1 MTDFANL
8 PSLHLK
14 DEIASLQDS
23 DYCDGVSLKVYR
35 QKRKFD
41 QTPEPKGKATK
52 AGPGPLRFVVQMHS
66 ATRLHFDFRLEFG
79 GTLKSWA
86 VPKGPSLNPLDQRL
100 AVFVEDH
107 PLDYGSFEGII
118 PKGNYGAGTVLLWDE
133 GTYVERSSADRKQ
146 SEKAMQ
152 KGLEN
157 GHMTFILNGEKLKG
171 EFALIKFK
179 KDKGQKSWLLV
190 KKRDEYA
197 TYKRSEIPNNL
208 SVKTGRTIEEI
219 AKDSLKDGQ
228 VWLSKRKT
236 QKSGATDKPALRKMK
251 KKTSPPIPAPAK
263 REPREAIPRKVK
275 PMQATIGRS
284 TPPSDWIYEKAPE
297 GLRAI
302 AEVEGRRVHL
312 YSRSGLSFDKK
323 FPEIL
328 HELKTQSGQF
338 ILDGEIVNEGKQPRY
353 HVFDIIYGDGR
364 DLRKSPLSERKEI
377 LESSLS
383 EGKLVKLVEPLESL
397 KDTDTRIVAKN
408 PESLYH
414 QGTSKDWQIL
424 KDTSLIEIK
433 RPVAKKAKAKALPA
447 AKPARTQLT
456 RMSSSPEEARITH
469 PDKIFFPEDGYT
481 KGDVIAYYRSISKF
495 ILPYLKDRPESLNR
509 HPNGIAAAGFY
520 QKDMTGHI
528 PRWLK
533 TKRIFSE
540 SADKSIDYV
549 MIQDER
555 SLVHVVNLGCIELNP
570 WFSRVEHLDNPDF
583 LVIDLDPDGNKFD
596 HVIEIAH
603 EVRKILE
610 KVGAKCFVKT
620 SGATGIHI
628 GVPTGSRYDFD
639 QVREFAEQVCR
650 VIAKKYP
657 ATTSIDRNPNRRKRK
672 IYLDFMQ
679 NRRGQTLAAPFCI
692 RPRNGAPVSMPLEW
706 KDLRPGLRPEQFN
719 ITNALEI
726 MNKGD
731 AWKGV
736 LGPAIDL
743 SKCVKNLHKIF
754 KA

>member
-1 MTDFANL
+1 MIDFANL
-8 PSLHLK
+8 PSSHLK
-14 DEIASLQDS
+14 DEIASPQES
-23 DYCDGVSLKVYR
+23 DYCDCVSLKDYR

-41 QTPEPKGKATK
+41 QTPEPKGKAAK
-52 AGPGPLRFVVQMHS
+52 SSPGPLRFVVQMHS

-107 PLDYGSFEGII
+107 PLEYGSFEGII
-118 PKGNYGAGTVLLWDE
+118 PKGNYGAGTVLIWDE
-133 GTYVERSSADRKQ
+133 GTYVERSSADRNQ
-146 SEKAMQ
+146 SEAAML
-152 KGLEN
+152 KGLEK
-157 GHMTFILNGEKLKG
+157 GHITFVLNGEKLKG

-190 KKRDEYA
+190 KKRDEHA
-197 TYKRSEIPNNL
+197 TYKRSEIPNDL

-219 AKDSLKDGQ
+219 AENSLKDGK
-228 VWLSKRKT
+228 VWLSKRKK
-236 QKSGATDKPALRKMK
+236 QKSGVIDKPK
-251 KKTSPPIPAPAK
+251 KAPKKLEPPPAK
-263 REPREAIPRKVK
+263 KEKSGAREAMPRKVK
-275 PMQATIGRS
+275 PMQAAMGRS
-284 TPPSDWIYEKAPE
+284 APPADWIFENAPE

-302 AEVEGRRVHL
+302 AEVEGKRVHL

-323 FPEIL
+323 FPEIVD
-328 HELKTQSGQF
+328 ELKTQNGPF
-338 ILDGEIVNEGKQPRY
+338 VLDGEIVSEGKQSRY
-353 HVFDIIYGDGR
+353 RVFDMIYGDGR
-364 DLRKSPLSERKEI
+364 DLRKSPLSERKGI
-377 LESSLS
+377 LERSLS
-383 EGKLVKLVEPLESL
+383 EGKRVRLVASLESL
-397 KDTDTRIVAKN
+397 KNTDGRIVAKN

-414 QGTSKDWQIL
+414 QGTSSDWQIL
-424 KDTSLIEIK
+424 KNIPDVEIEK
-433 RPVAKKAKAKALPA
+433 PVAKKAKAKSLQSSKL
-447 AKPARTQLT
+447 AKPKRT
-456 RMSSSPEEARITH
+456 RSISSPEEARITH

-481 KGDVIAYYRSISKF
+481 KGDVIAYYQSISKF

-540 SADKSIDYV
+540 SANKTIDYV

-570 WFSRVEHLDNPDF
+570 WFSRVDHLDNPDF
-583 LVIDLDPDGNKFD
+583 LVIDLDPDENKFD

-603 EVRKILE
+603 EVRGILE
-610 KVGAKCFVKT
+610 KVGAKSFVKT

-628 GVPTGSRYDFD
+628 GVPTGARYDFD

-650 VIAKKYP
+650 IVAKKFP
-657 ATTSIDRNPNRRKRK
+657 ATTSVDRNPNRRKRK
-672 IYLDFMQ
+672 IYLDFLQ

-692 RPRNGAPVSMPLEW
+692 RPRNGAPVSMPLDW

-719 ITNALEI
+719 ITNALEFI
-726 MNKGD
+726 NKGD

-743 SKCVKNLHKIF
+743 NKCVKNLHKIF